1 MIGGVT
7 IVTDLENITVGD
19 MMLRNGKR
27 VVHTDVKAMAAQWI
41 VTAFN
46 FLKGEWFLNLNE
58 GTPWLTVLNQKGNE
72 DQVRVLVTQV
82 VLRCP
87 YVTAMV
93 GPVLL
98 TDMGD
103 RYSRVEFTA
112 ALNDGT
118 RITLAPFIVGE

>member
-27 VVHTDVKAMAAQWI
+27 VVHTDVKAKAAQWI

-87 YVTAMV
+87 YVTK
-93 GPVLL
+93 LERL
-98 TDMGD
+98 ELIDQGD
-103 RYSRVEFTA
+103 RYTRIEFTA